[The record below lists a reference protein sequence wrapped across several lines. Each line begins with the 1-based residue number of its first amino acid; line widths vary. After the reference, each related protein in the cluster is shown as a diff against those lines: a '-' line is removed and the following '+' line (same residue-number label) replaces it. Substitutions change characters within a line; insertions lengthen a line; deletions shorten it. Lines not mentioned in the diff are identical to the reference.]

1 MLDGLVVLLA
11 GEGLVAQSA
20 MIQIGLEIDCSI
32 GDNAGSQHSLLFRLC
47 FWVGHDYDQVSDCV
61 WRWGCCWLM
70 TVGLGGN
77 GERQC
82 SMKFDEIMFNVV
94 IVGSYQPT

>member
-20 MIQIGLEIDCSI
+20 TIQIGLEIDCSI

-82 SMKFDEIMFNVV
+82 TMKFLMK
-94 IVGSYQPT
+94 